1 MTEKKLLL
9 IDGNSLT
16 YKAFFALYTS
26 MDRFTSPD
34 GLHTSAVY
42 GFNRMLNDILADIKP
57 TTVLAA
63 FDAGKKT
70 FRTKMYS
77 DYKAG
82 RAKMP
87 DELREQFPYVMDL
100 LKARG
105 IKTYELKDYE
115 ADDIIGTTAKIAEK
129 EGYHVDIIT
138 GDRDLTQ
145 LCSEKTTVKVSKKG
159 VSDLEDYTPTYVKK
173 NMGINPEQIIDI
185 KGLQGDTSDN
195 YPGVEKVG
203 PKTAIKLIKQ
213 YGTVQGLYDHIDE
226 ITAKKLK
233 EHLVNDEKQAFLSK
247 KLATI
252 DTNAPIDIK
261 LADLIYKGPQE
272 PELSDFYKKMGFKS
286 FLNSS
291 NNADNQLGTS
301 KIELPEVEFTELSK
315 ENLDEVNSLGNEI
328 TFNLETI
335 NPNYHTAEQLGFV
348 IGNEKKWFVSRDMS
362 LLSDKRIKQILEN
375 SEINK
380 NIFDTKAQIVGLH
393 RNEIGFQGVDFDML
407 LVSYLINTLNNED
420 DIGEVANR
428 HGYFGVLSDEEVYGK
443 GKSLQIPD
451 NHELFEHMV
460 RKALAISTLK
470 KQMLEK
476 LKEHQQADLYRD
488 LELPLARVL
497 SAMEIQGISVNQ
509 DKLEELKSKF
519 TERVSEYKQ
528 KIYQEA
534 GEEFN
539 IGSPKQLG
547 IVLFEKMGL
556 PVIKKTKTGYSTAV
570 DVLEQL
576 APDHPIIENILN
588 YRQLTKLIST
598 YLDGIKADITD
609 DGKVHTRYLQTLTQT
624 GRLSSVDPNL
634 QNIPVRTE
642 EGRKVREAFVPNHK
656 GWKLFS
662 SDYSQIELRVLAA
675 ISGDK
680 NMREA
685 FESGEDIHAATARR
699 IFELDKD
706 AVITPTLRRQAK
718 AVNFGIVYGISSFG
732 LAHNTGISNGDAKR
746 FIDKYFNE
754 YPGVKQYM
762 EDSVKFAKE
771 HGYVE
776 TISHRRRYIPEIQS
790 KRFQQRQFAERIA
803 MNSPIQGSAADII
816 KAAMI
821 EMQSV
826 LKEKG
831 LQAKILLQIHDELI
845 FEAPETEIPVL
856 EKLVPQVMDSIMKTD
871 KLLSNSTV
879 DFNVPLKVESHSGSD
894 WYNIKK

>member
-348 IGNEKKWFVSRDMS
+348 IGNGKKWFVSRDMS

-576 APDHPIIENILN
+576 APDHSIIENILN

-776 TISHRRRYIPEIQS
+776 TISNRRRYIPEIQS

>member
-226 ITAKKLK
+226 ITAKKLN

-642 EGRKVREAFVPNHK
+642 EGRKVREAFVPSHK

>member
-348 IGNEKKWFVSRDMS
+348 IGNGKKWFVSRDMS

-642 EGRKVREAFVPNHK
+642 EGRKVREAFVPSHK

>member
-642 EGRKVREAFVPNHK
+642 EGRKVREAFVPSHK

>member
-301 KIELPEVEFTELSK
+301 KIELPEVEFTKLSK

-642 EGRKVREAFVPNHK
+642 EGRKVREAFVPSHK

-776 TISHRRRYIPEIQS
+776 TISNRRRYIPEIQS

-821 EMQSV
+821 KMQSV

-831 LQAKILLQIHDELI
+831 LQAKMLLQIHDELI

>member
-348 IGNEKKWFVSRDMS
+348 IGNGKKWFVSRDMS

-821 EMQSV
+821 KMQSV

-831 LQAKILLQIHDELI
+831 LQAKMLLQIHDELI

>member
-348 IGNEKKWFVSRDMS
+348 IGNGKKWFVSRDMS

-576 APDHPIIENILN
+576 APDHSIIENILN

-642 EGRKVREAFVPNHK
+642 EGRKVREAFVPSHK

-776 TISHRRRYIPEIQS
+776 TISNRRRYIPEIQS

-856 EKLVPQVMDSIMKTD
+856 EKLVPQEMDSIMKTD

>member
-335 NPNYHTAEQLGFV
+335 NPNYHTAEQLGFI

-642 EGRKVREAFVPNHK
+642 EGRKVREAFVPSHK

>member
-348 IGNEKKWFVSRDMS
+348 IGNGKKWFVSRDMS

-428 HGYFGVLSDEEVYGK
+428 HGYFGVLSDEEVYGN

-556 PVIKKTKTGYSTAV
+556 PVIKRTKTGYSTAV

-642 EGRKVREAFVPNHK
+642 EGRKVREAFVPSHK

-821 EMQSV
+821 KMQSV

-831 LQAKILLQIHDELI
+831 LQAKMLLQIHDELI

-879 DFNVPLKVESHSGSD
+879 DFNVPLKVESHPGSD

>member
-1 MTEKKLLL
+1 
-9 IDGNSLT
+9 
-16 YKAFFALYTS
+16 
-26 MDRFTSPD
+26 
-34 GLHTSAVY
+34 
-42 GFNRMLNDILADIKP
+42 
-57 TTVLAA
+57 
-63 FDAGKKT
+63 
-70 FRTKMYS
+70 
-77 DYKAG
+77 
-82 RAKMP
+82 
-87 DELREQFPYVMDL
+87 
-100 LKARG
+100 
-105 IKTYELKDYE
+105 
-115 ADDIIGTTAKIAEK
+115 
-129 EGYHVDIIT
+129 
-138 GDRDLTQ
+138 
-145 LCSEKTTVKVSKKG
+145 
-159 VSDLEDYTPTYVKK
+159 
-173 NMGINPEQIIDI
+173 
-185 KGLQGDTSDN
+185 
-195 YPGVEKVG
+195 
-203 PKTAIKLIKQ
+203 
-213 YGTVQGLYDHIDE
+213 
-226 ITAKKLK
+226 
-233 EHLVNDEKQAFLSK
+233 
-247 KLATI
+247 
-252 DTNAPIDIK
+252 
-261 LADLIYKGPQE
+261 
-272 PELSDFYKKMGFKS
+272 
-286 FLNSS
+286 
-291 NNADNQLGTS
+291 
-301 KIELPEVEFTELSK
+301 
-315 ENLDEVNSLGNEI
+315 
-328 TFNLETI
+328 
-335 NPNYHTAEQLGFV
+335 
-348 IGNEKKWFVSRDMS
+348 
-362 LLSDKRIKQILEN
+362 
-375 SEINK
+375 
-380 NIFDTKAQIVGLH
+380 
-393 RNEIGFQGVDFDML
+393 ML

>member
-642 EGRKVREAFVPNHK
+642 EGRKVREAFVPSHK

-776 TISHRRRYIPEIQS
+776 TISNRRRYIPEIQS

-821 EMQSV
+821 KMQSV

-831 LQAKILLQIHDELI
+831 LQAKMLLQIHDELI

-879 DFNVPLKVESHSGSD
+879 DFNVPLKVESHPGSD

>member
-348 IGNEKKWFVSRDMS
+348 IGNGKKWFVSRDMS

-776 TISHRRRYIPEIQS
+776 TISNRRRYIPEIQS

>member
-348 IGNEKKWFVSRDMS
+348 IGNGKKWFVSRDMS

>member
-34 GLHTSAVY
+34 GLHTSAIY

-57 TTVLAA
+57 TAVLAA

-70 FRTKMYS
+70 FRTKMYA

-87 DELREQFPYVMDL
+87 DELREQFPYVMKL

-115 ADDIIGTTAKIAEK
+115 ADDIIGTTAKMAEK
-129 EGYHVDIIT
+129 AGYHVDIIT

-145 LCSEKTTVKVSKKG
+145 LCSEKTTVSVSKKG
-159 VSDLEDYTPTYVKK
+159 VSDLEAYTPAYVERT
-173 NMGINPEQIIDI
+173 MGIKPGQIIDV

-213 YGTVQGLYDHIDE
+213 YGTVQGIYDNIDK

-233 EHLVNDEKQAFLSK
+233 EHLVNDEQQAFLSK

-252 DTNAPIDIK
+252 DTDAPIDLK
-261 LADLIYKGPQE
+261 LADLIYQGPQE
-272 PELSDFYKKMGFKS
+272 PALSDFYKKMGFKS

-291 NNADNQLGTS
+291 TNSDNQLGTS
-301 KIELPEVEFTELSK
+301 KIELPEVKYTELS
-315 ENLDEVNSLGNEI
+315 EANLDELSTLGNEI

-348 IGNEKKWFVSRDMS
+348 IGNGEKWFVSRDMS
-362 LLSDKRIKQILEN
+362 LLADQRVKQILEN
-375 SEINK
+375 NDINK

-393 RNEIGFQGVDFDML
+393 RNDVHLQGVDFDML

-443 GKSLQIPD
+443 GKSLKIPD
-451 NHELFEHMV
+451 NQELFEHMV
-460 RKALAISTLK
+460 RKTLAISTLK
-470 KQMLEK
+470 KQMLKK
-476 LKEHQQADLYRD
+476 LEEHQQSDLYRE

-497 SAMEIQGISVNQ
+497 SAMEIRGITVNQ

-570 DVLEQL
+570 DVLERL
-576 APDHPIIENILN
+576 APDYPIIENILN

-642 EGRKVREAFVPNHK
+642 EGRKVREAFVPSHQ

-685 FESGEDIHAATARR
+685 FNSGEDIHAATARR

-706 AVITPTLRRQAK
+706 AEITSSLRRQAK

-732 LAHNTGISNGDAKR
+732 LAHNTGISNADAKR
-746 FIDKYFNE
+746 FIDKYFKE

-776 TISHRRRYIPEIQS
+776 TISHRRRYIPEINS

-821 EMQSV
+821 KMQTV

-831 LQAKILLQIHDELI
+831 LQAKMLLQIHDELI
-845 FEAPETEIPVL
+845 FEAPEAEIPIL
-856 EKLVPQVMDSIMKTD
+856 EKLVPQVMDPIMKTD
-871 KLLSNSTV
+871 KLLSQSAI
-879 DFNVPLKVESHSGSD
+879 DFKVPLKVESHYGSD

>member
-26 MDRFTSPD
+26 IDRFTSPD
-34 GLHTSAVY
+34 GVHTNAIY
-42 GFNRMLNDILADIKP
+42 GFNRMLNDILDEIKP
-57 TTVLAA
+57 TAVLAA
-63 FDAGKKT
+63 FDAGKTT
-70 FRTKMYS
+70 FRTKMYNN
-77 DYKAG
+77 YKAG
-82 RAKMP
+82 RAKTP
-87 DELREQFPYVMDL
+87 DELREQFPYVMEL

-115 ADDIIGTTAKIAEK
+115 ADDIIGTTAKMAEK
-129 EGYHVDIIT
+129 DGYHVDIIT

-145 LCSEKTTVKVSKKG
+145 LSSQNTTVNVSKKG
-159 VSDLEDYTPTYVKK
+159 VSDMEAYTPAYFEK
-173 NMGINPEQIIDI
+173 NMGITPTQYIDV
-185 KGLQGDTSDN
+185 KGLQGDNSDN

-213 YGTVQGLYDHIDE
+213 YGSIKGIYDHIDE

-233 EHLVNDEKQAFLSK
+233 EHLINDKDQAFLAK

-252 DTNAPIDIK
+252 DTDAPVKIK
-261 LADLIYKGPQE
+261 VSDLEYKGPQE
-272 PELSDFYKKMGFKS
+272 PALSDFYKKMGFKT
-286 FLNSS
+286 FLSS
-291 NNADNQLGTS
+291 GETSTENTGTA
-301 KIELPEVEFTELSK
+301 KIELPNVKYTVLTEDNVAEVDK
-315 ENLDEVNSLGNEI
+315 LGTNV
-328 TFNLETI
+328 TFNIEII
-335 NPNYHTAEQLGFV
+335 NPNYHVADQLGFV
-348 IGNEKKWFVSRDMS
+348 IGDGKKWFVSKDMH
-362 LLSDKRIKQILEN
+362 LLEN
-375 SEINK
+375 DHLKALLESDQIKK

-393 RNEIGFQGVDFDML
+393 RNEISLNGVDFDML

-443 GKSLQIPD
+443 GKSIKIPED
-451 NHELFEHMV
+451 PELFEHMV
-460 RKALAISTLK
+460 RKGLAIATLK
-470 KQMLEK
+470 DQMLEK
-476 LKEHQQADLYRD
+476 LAEHQQTDLYRE
-488 LELPLARVL
+488 LELPLSQVL
-497 SAMEIQGISVNQ
+497 SAMEIQGITVDR

-519 TERVSEYKQ
+519 TERVSEYEQ
-528 KIYQEA
+528 RIYQEA

-539 IGSPKQLG
+539 ISSPKQLG
-547 IVLFEKMGL
+547 VVLFEKMGL
-556 PVIKKTKTGYSTAV
+556 PAIKKTKTGYSTAV
-570 DVLEQL
+570 GVLEQL
-576 APDHPIIENILN
+576 APDYPIIENILN

-598 YLDGIKADITD
+598 YLVGIQADIAD

-642 EGRKVREAFVPNHK
+642 EGRKVREAFVPSHK

-706 AVITPTLRRQAK
+706 AVITPDLRRQAK

-732 LAHNTGISNGDAKR
+732 LAKNTGISNGDAKR
-746 FIDKYFNE
+746 FIDKYFKE
-754 YPGVKQYM
+754 YPGVKQYT
-762 EDSVKFAKE
+762 EDAVKFAKE

-776 TISHRRRYIPEIQS
+776 TISHRRRYIPDINS
-790 KRFQQRQFAERIA
+790 KRFQLRQFAERIA

-821 EMQSV
+821 KMQAV

-831 LQAKILLQIHDELI
+831 LQAKMLLQIHDELI
-845 FEAPETEIPVL
+845 FEAPENEIPVL
-856 EKLVPQVMDSIMKTD
+856 EKLVPKVMDSIMTTD
-871 KLLSNSTV
+871 KLLSESAV

>member
-301 KIELPEVEFTELSK
+301 KIELPEVEFTKLSK

-642 EGRKVREAFVPNHK
+642 EGRKVREAFVPSHK

-776 TISHRRRYIPEIQS
+776 TISNRRRYIPEIQS

-821 EMQSV
+821 KMQSV

-831 LQAKILLQIHDELI
+831 LQAKMLLQIHDELI

-894 WYNIKK
+894 WYDIKK

>member
-348 IGNEKKWFVSRDMS
+348 IGNGKKWFVSRDMS

-598 YLDGIKADITD
+598 YLDGIKADIAD

>member
-82 RAKMP
+82 RAKIP

-115 ADDIIGTTAKIAEK
+115 ADDIIGTTAKMAEK

-272 PELSDFYKKMGFKS
+272 PELSGFYKKMGFKS

-348 IGNEKKWFVSRDMS
+348 IGNGKKWFVSRDMS

-488 LELPLARVL
+488 LELPLACVL
-497 SAMEIQGISVNQ
+497 SVMEIQGISVNQ

-642 EGRKVREAFVPNHK
+642 EGRKVREAFVPSHK

-821 EMQSV
+821 KMQSV

-831 LQAKILLQIHDELI
+831 LQAKMLLQIHDELI

>member
-348 IGNEKKWFVSRDMS
+348 IGNGKKWFVSRDMS

-776 TISHRRRYIPEIQS
+776 TISNRRRYIPEIQS

-821 EMQSV
+821 KMQSV

-831 LQAKILLQIHDELI
+831 LQAKMLLQIHDELI

>member
-335 NPNYHTAEQLGFV
+335 NPNYHTAEQLGFI

-576 APDHPIIENILN
+576 APDHSIIENILN

-642 EGRKVREAFVPNHK
+642 EGRKVREAFVPSHK